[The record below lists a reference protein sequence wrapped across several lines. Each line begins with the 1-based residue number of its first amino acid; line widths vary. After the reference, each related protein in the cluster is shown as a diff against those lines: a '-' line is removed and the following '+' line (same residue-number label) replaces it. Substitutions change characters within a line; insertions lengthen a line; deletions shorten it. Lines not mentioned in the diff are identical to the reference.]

1 MHDRREE
8 APAPY
13 GMGIPPSFFPPRLP
27 AAPTFRSL
35 LLTVPCGK
43 PPF

>member
-13 GMGIPPSFFPPRLP
+13 GMGIPTSFFPPRLP